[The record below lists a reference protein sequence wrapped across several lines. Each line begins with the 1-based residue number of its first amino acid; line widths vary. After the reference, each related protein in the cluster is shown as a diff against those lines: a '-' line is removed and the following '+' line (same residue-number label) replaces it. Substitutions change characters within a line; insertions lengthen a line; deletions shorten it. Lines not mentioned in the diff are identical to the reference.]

1 MNKRLV
7 PLTLALA
14 LALLAHCQAKP
25 TPTLTPSPSPVPPT
39 PTATPVVAP
48 TATAAPVS
56 TEGWTRYEVPDEQF
70 AIALPPTWGNVDM
83 DPARFQA
90 SLNAVQQKY
99 PDVADLVQGEAIA
112 FINAGVAFFGFD
124 PTSEALKAGGATDAS
139 VQRQR
144 MGAGATLEQIR
155 GLVLA
160 QLESNESIQKPIAVQ
175 TTNLSA
181 GGQALEVSFRA
192 NVTDRNGNPL
202 ELQVFQY
209 LALNKANLYIVTLTS
224 NADLAERYASVFR
237 GIGTSLA
244 FIPPRRYEV
253 SLDDDPVKGSPD
265 APVTIVEF
273 SEFQCPYCGYYVR
286 EIFPKIE
293 TAYIQTGKVKY
304 VFRDFPLTSIHP
316 NAQKA
321 AEAAGCAAQ
330 QGKFWE
336 YHDLLFAHQ
345 DALDV
350 PALKQYAVDLGLDAV
365 LFDACLDSG
374 AMAEE
379 VAKDLADGQ
388 QYGVTGTPAFFVNGI
403 KLTGA
408 QPFEAFQELIE
419 EELAKK

>member
-1 MNKRLV
+1 MNKRL
-7 PLTLALA
+7 ALIA
-14 LALLAHCQAKP
+14 TGLLLALLAGCRAQP
-25 TPTLTPSPSPVPPT
+25 TPTPPPT
-39 PTATPVVAP
+39 PTPTPVP
-48 TATAAPVS
+48 TATAPAAAPTMPPSAS
-56 TEGWTRYEVPDEQF
+56 TEGWPVYEVPDEQF

-83 DPARFQA
+83 NPANFQA
-90 SLNAVQQKY
+90 SLTAVQEKY
-99 PDVADLVQGEAIA
+99 PDVADLVQGEAVA
-112 FINAGVAFFGFD
+112 LINAGVSFFGFD

-144 MGAGATLEQIR
+144 MGTNVTLEQVR
-155 GLVLA
+155 QLVLT
-160 QLESNESIQKPIAVQ
+160 QLENTESIQKPVATQITDLA
-175 TTNLSA
+175 A

-192 NVTDRNGNPL
+192 NVTDRNGAPL
-202 ELQVFQY
+202 ELQVIQY
-209 LALNKANLYIVTLTS
+209 LALRKTDLYVVTLST
-224 NADLAERYASVFR
+224 NADIASRYAAVFR
-237 GIGTSLA
+237 GIGTSLR

-286 EIFPKIE
+286 EVFPRIDE
-293 TAYIQTGKVKY
+293 AYIKTGKVKY

-321 AEAAGCAAQ
+321 AEAGGCAAQ

-345 DALDV
+345 DTLDV
-350 PALKQYAVDLGLDAV
+350 ASLKQYAADLGLDSAR
-365 LFDACLDSG
+365 FDACLDSG

-379 VAKDLADGQ
+379 VAGDVADGQ
-388 QYGVTGTPAFFVNGI
+388 AYGVSGTPAFFVNGI

>member
-1 MNKRLV
+1 MNKRLA
-7 PLTLALA
+7 LMTLALA
-14 LALLAHCQAKP
+14 LTLLANCQAKP
-25 TPTLTPSPSPVPPT
+25 TPTPT
-39 PTATPVVAP
+39 PTPAP
-48 TATAAPVS
+48 TAAPTALPTATLAPAS
-56 TEGWTRYEVPDEQF
+56 TEGWTRYEVPDERF
-70 AIALPPTWGNVDM
+70 AIALPPTWGNVEM
-83 DPARFQA
+83 DPAKFQE
-90 SLNAVQQKY
+90 SLTAVQRKY

-112 FINAGVAFFGFD
+112 LINAGVSFFGFD
-124 PTSEALKAGGATDAS
+124 PASEALKAGGATDAS

-144 MGAGATLEQIR
+144 IDTGATLEQIQ

-160 QLESNESIQKPIAVQ
+160 QLENTESVQKPVAIQ
-175 TTNLSA
+175 TMDLAA

-209 LALNKANLYIVTLTS
+209 LALNKTDLYIVTLST
-224 NADLAERYASVFR
+224 NADLAGEYGAIFR
-237 GIGTSLA
+237 GIGTSLT
-244 FIPPRRYEV
+244 FIPPRRHEV

-286 EIFPKIE
+286 EVFPKIDE
-293 TAYIQTGKVKY
+293 AYIKTGKVKY
-304 VFRDFPLTSIHP
+304 VFRDFPLLSIHP

-336 YHDLLFAHQ
+336 YHDVLFAHQ
-345 DALDV
+345 DALAV
-350 PALKQYAVDLGLDAV
+350 PSLKQYAADLGLDSAQ
-365 LFDACLDSG
+365 FDACLDSG
-374 AMAEE
+374 AMADE

-388 QYGVTGTPAFFVNGI
+388 RYGVSGTPAFFVNGI

-408 QPFEAFQELIE
+408 QPFETFQDLIE
-419 EELAKK
+419 EELANR

>member
-1 MNKRLV
+1 MS
-7 PLTLALA
+7 A
-14 LALLAHCQAKP
+14 
-25 TPTLTPSPSPVPPT
+25 
-39 PTATPVVAP
+39 
-48 TATAAPVS
+48 
-56 TEGWTRYEVPDEQF
+56 EGWTVYEVPEEQF
-70 AIALPPTWGNVDM
+70 SIALPPTWGNVDM

-90 SLNAVQQKY
+90 SLNAVQAKY

-112 FINAGVAFFGFD
+112 LINAGVAFFGFD
-124 PTSEALKAGGATDAS
+124 PTSEALKEGGATDAS

-160 QLESNESIQKPIAVQ
+160 QLENTESIQKPVAVQ
-175 TTNLSA
+175 ITPLAA
-181 GGQALEVSFRA
+181 GGEALEVRFRA

-209 LALNKANLYIVTLTS
+209 LALNKTDLYVVTLST
-224 NADLAERYASVFR
+224 NADLAGRYAPVFR
-237 GIGTSLA
+237 SIGASLA

-286 EIFPKIE
+286 ETFPKIDE
-293 TAYIQTGKVKY
+293 AYIKTGKVKY

-316 NAQKA
+316 YAQKA
-321 AEAAGCAAQ
+321 AEAGGCAAQ

-350 PALKQYAVDLGLDAV
+350 SSLKQYAADLSLDTAQ
-365 LFDACLDSG
+365 FDACLDSG
-374 AMAEE
+374 AMADE
-379 VAKDLADGQ
+379 VAGDFADGQ
-388 QYGVTGTPAFFVNGI
+388 TYGVSGTPAFFVNGI
-403 KLTGA
+403 RLNGA

>member
-1 MNKRLV
+1 M
-7 PLTLALA
+7 
-14 LALLAHCQAKP
+14 
-25 TPTLTPSPSPVPPT
+25 
-39 PTATPVVAP
+39 PVVAP
-48 TATAAPVS
+48 TATAAPAS

-83 DPARFQA
+83 DPARFQE

-112 FINAGVAFFGFD
+112 FINAGVSFFGFD
-124 PTSEALKAGGATDAS
+124 PASEALKAGGATDAS

-175 TTNLSA
+175 TTSLSA

-209 LALNKANLYIVTLTS
+209 LALNKANLYIVTLTA
-224 NADLAERYASVFR
+224 NADVAGRYASVFR

-273 SEFQCPYCGYYVR
+273 SEFQCPYCGLYIR
-286 EIFPKIE
+286 ETFPKIDE
-293 TAYIQTGKVKY
+293 TYIKTGKVKY
-304 VFRDFPLTSIHP
+304 VFRDFPLTAIHP

-321 AEAAGCAAQ
+321 AEAAGCAAR

-336 YHDLLFAHQ
+336 YHDILFNHQ
-345 DALDV
+345 DALELSS
-350 PALKQYAVDLGLDAV
+350 LKQYAADLGLDTAQ
-365 LFDACLDSG
+365 FDACLDSG

-408 QPFEAFQELIE
+408 QPFGAFQELIE

>member
-1 MNKRLV
+1 M
-7 PLTLALA
+7 A
-14 LALLAHCQAKP
+14 
-25 TPTLTPSPSPVPPT
+25 
-39 PTATPVVAP
+39 TAVVVP
-48 TATAAPVS
+48 TATAAPAP
-56 TEGWTRYEVPDEQF
+56 TEGWIRYEVPDEQF

-83 DPARFQA
+83 NPTRFQE

-112 FINAGVAFFGFD
+112 LINAGVSFFGFD
-124 PTSEALKAGGATDAS
+124 PMSEAFKAGGATDAS

-144 MGAGATLEQIR
+144 MGTGATLEQIR
-155 GLVLA
+155 GLVQA
-160 QLESNESIQKPIAVQ
+160 QLENNENVQKPVAIQ

-181 GGQALEVSFRA
+181 GGQVLEVSFRA

-209 LALNKANLYIVTLTS
+209 LALNKTNLYIVTLSS
-224 NADLAERYASVFR
+224 NADLADRYVPIFR
-237 GIGTSLA
+237 SIGTSLA

-273 SEFQCPYCGYYVR
+273 SEFQCPYCSLYVR
-286 EIFPKIE
+286 ETFPKIDE
-293 TAYIQTGKVKY
+293 TYVRTGKVKY

-336 YHDLLFAHQ
+336 YHDILFTHQ
-345 DALDV
+345 DALGV
-350 PALKQYAVDLGLDAV
+350 PSLKQYAADLGLDTAQ
-365 LFDACLDSG
+365 FDACLDSG
-374 AMAEE
+374 AMADE
-379 VAKDLADGQ
+379 VAKDMADGQ

-419 EELAKK
+419 AELVKK

>member
-1 MNKRLV
+1 LSKRLAPIILV
-7 PLTLALA
+7 LSLTLLA
-14 LALLAHCQAKP
+14 NCQAKP
-25 TPTLTPSPSPVPPT
+25 TPTPSPTPQPTSAPRATAVVP
-39 PTATPVVAP
+39 P
-48 TATAAPVS
+48 TATAAPAP
-56 TEGWTRYEVPDEQF
+56 TEGWTTYEVPDEQF

-83 DPARFQA
+83 NPAHFQE
-90 SLNAVQQKY
+90 SLNAVRQKY
-99 PDVADLVQGEAIA
+99 PDVADLVQGQAIA
-112 FINAGVAFFGFD
+112 LINAGVAFFGFD

-144 MGAGATLEQIR
+144 MGTGATLEQIR
-155 GLVLA
+155 ELVQA
-160 QLESNESIQKPIAVQ
+160 QLENNESIQKPIAIQ
-175 TTNLSA
+175 TTNLAA

-192 NVTDRNGNPL
+192 NVTDQNGNPL
-202 ELQVFQY
+202 ELQIFQY
-209 LALNKANLYIVTLTS
+209 LALNKTDLYIVTLSS
-224 NADLAERYASVFR
+224 NADLVARYAPIFR
-237 GIGTSLA
+237 SIGTSLA

-273 SEFQCPYCGYYVR
+273 SEFQCPYCGLYVR
-286 EIFPKIE
+286 ETFPKIDE
-293 TAYIQTGKVKY
+293 TYVKTGKVKY

-336 YHDLLFAHQ
+336 YHDILFTHQ

-350 PALKQYAVDLGLDAV
+350 PSLKQYAADLGLDTAQ
-365 LFDACLDSG
+365 FDACLDSG
-374 AMAEE
+374 AMADE
-379 VAKDLADGQ
+379 VAKDMADGQ

>member
-1 MNKRLV
+1 MNKRLA
-7 PLTLALA
+7 LMTLALA
-14 LALLAHCQAKP
+14 LVLLANCQAKP
-25 TPTLTPSPSPVPPT
+25 TPTATPT
-39 PTATPVVAP
+39 PQPTTAPTVAP
-48 TATAAPVS
+48 TATSVPAS
-56 TEGWTRYEVPDEQF
+56 TEGWTRYEVPDERF

-83 DPARFQA
+83 NPAKFQE

-99 PDVADLVQGEAIA
+99 PDVADLVQGEAVA
-112 FINAGVAFFGFD
+112 LINAGVSFFGFD

-144 MGAGATLEQIR
+144 MGPGATLEQIQ
-155 GLVLA
+155 GLVLN
-160 QLESNESIQKPIAVQ
+160 QLQNTESVQQPVAIQ
-175 TTNLSA
+175 TTDLA
-181 GGQALEVSFRA
+181 GGGQALEVSFRA

-202 ELQVFQY
+202 ELQIFQY
-209 LALNKANLYIVTLTS
+209 LALNKADLYVVTLST
-224 NADLAERYASVFR
+224 NADLAGRYAPIFR

-286 EIFPKIE
+286 EVFPKIDE
-293 TAYIQTGKVKY
+293 AYIKTGKVKY
-304 VFRDFPLTSIHP
+304 VFRDFPLLSIHP

-321 AEAAGCAAQ
+321 AEAAGCAGQ

-336 YHDLLFAHQ
+336 YHDVLFAHQ

-350 PALKQYAVDLGLDAV
+350 PSLKQYAADLGLDTAQ
-365 LFDACLDSG
+365 FDACLDSG
-374 AMAEE
+374 AMADE

-388 QYGVTGTPAFFVNGI
+388 QHGVSGTPAFFVNGI

-408 QPFEAFQELIE
+408 QPFEVFQDLID
-419 EELAKK
+419 EELANR

>member
-1 MNKRLV
+1 MNKRLA
-7 PLTLALA
+7 LMTLALA
-14 LALLAHCQAKP
+14 LVLLANCQAKP
-25 TPTLTPSPSPVPPT
+25 TPTATPT
-39 PTATPVVAP
+39 PQPTTAPTAAP
-48 TATAAPVS
+48 TATSAPAS
-56 TEGWTRYEVPDEQF
+56 TEGWTRYEVPDERF

-83 DPARFQA
+83 NPAKFQE

-99 PDVADLVQGEAIA
+99 PDVADLVQGEAVA
-112 FINAGVAFFGFD
+112 LINAGVSFFGFD
-124 PTSEALKAGGATDAS
+124 PTSEALKSGGATDAS

-144 MGAGATLEQIR
+144 MGPGATLEQIQ
-155 GLVLA
+155 GLVLN
-160 QLESNESIQKPIAVQ
+160 QLQNTESVQQPVAIQ
-175 TTNLSA
+175 TTDLA
-181 GGQALEVSFRA
+181 GGGQALEVSFRA

-209 LALNKANLYIVTLTS
+209 LALNKADLYVVTLST
-224 NADLAERYASVFR
+224 NADLAGRYAPIFR

-286 EIFPKIE
+286 EVFPKIDE
-293 TAYIQTGKVKY
+293 AYIKTGKVKY
-304 VFRDFPLTSIHP
+304 VFRDFPLLSIHP

-321 AEAAGCAAQ
+321 AEAAGCAGQ

-336 YHDLLFAHQ
+336 YHDVLFAHQ

-350 PALKQYAVDLGLDAV
+350 PSLKQYAADLGLDTAQ
-365 LFDACLDSG
+365 FDACLDSG
-374 AMAEE
+374 AMADE

-388 QYGVTGTPAFFVNGI
+388 QHGVSGTPAFFVNGI

-408 QPFEAFQELIE
+408 QPFEAFQDLID
-419 EELAKK
+419 EELANR